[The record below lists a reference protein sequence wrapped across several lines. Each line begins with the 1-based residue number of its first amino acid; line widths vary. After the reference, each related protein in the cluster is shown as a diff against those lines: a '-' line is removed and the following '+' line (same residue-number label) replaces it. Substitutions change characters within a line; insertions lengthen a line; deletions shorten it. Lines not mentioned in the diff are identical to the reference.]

1 MAAANK
7 SVFTPF
13 SVTILVFVVLAV
25 LIAVFYAFFQPKEK
39 FAQPKTQDTK
49 PKVMLF
55 YAIWCGHCESFLKSG
70 KWEEY
75 VKAHPDVVFSKHDYD
90 KESKLGDKYDVNSF
104 PTIIAE
110 DSEGKIY
117 KFAGD
122 RMSDAHIKKFIEAVK
137 AKKDLTPEDY

>member
-1 MAAANK
+1 MAPVKK
-7 SVFTPF
+7 SAFTPF
-13 SVTILVFVVLAV
+13 VVTILVFVVLAV
-25 LIAVFYAFFQPKEK
+25 LIAVFYAFFQQKEK
-39 FAQPKTQDTK
+39 FVQDSK

-55 YAIWCGHCESFLKSG
+55 YATWCGHCESFLKSG

-90 KESKLGDKYDVNSF
+90 KESKLGDKYGVNSF
-104 PTIIAE
+104 PTIVAE
-110 DSEGKIY
+110 DNGGKVY

-122 RMSDAHIKKFIEAVK
+122 RMSDAHMTKFIEAVK